1 MEGLVMDGCSRRF
14 TALAVIAAAAGLPAA
29 AGAAE
34 YGGTFALQGGA
45 PLIEMHLDLV
55 RGATPLDARVDL
67 WATRRNGTAPLTR
80 YDTTHT
86 KKIHL
91 VVVSDDL
98 SSFMHVHPALRAGHF
113 VEDLHVP
120 RPALYHIFAD
130 VTPTGIGQQVY
141 RFDVAFGSAGRTPV
155 AATVA
160 SRVANAGPYRVTLN
174 TSVLHTTRV
183 TAVAVSIEKGGTP
196 ARDLTA
202 YLGAPAHAVLIHPAD
217 WTYLHVHPTEASDAM
232 AGMAAMSG
240 THAMADVDLPATA
253 VVGPTMMLHVN
264 AREPG
269 AYRCWLE
276 FRGGGSVYDAA
287 FNLNAR

>member
-1 MEGLVMDGCSRRF
+1 MDGWSRRF
-14 TALAVIAAAAGLPAA
+14 TALAVIAATAGVPAGGA
-29 AGAAE
+29 AAE

-55 RGATPLDARVDL
+55 RGATPLDARVDV
-67 WATRRNGTAPLTR
+67 WATRREGTAPLTR

-98 SSFMHVHPALRAGHF
+98 STFMHVHPALRAGHF

-130 VTPTGIGQQVY
+130 VTPSGIGQQVY
-141 RFDVAFGSAGRTPV
+141 RFDVAFGTAGRTPV
-155 AATVA
+155 AAAVA
-160 SRVANAGPYRVTLN
+160 SRMATAGPYRVTLG
-174 TSVLHTTRV
+174 TAALQTTRV
-183 TAVAVSIEKGGTP
+183 TTVAVSIEKGGTP

-217 WTYLHVHPTEASDAM
+217 WTYLHVHPTQATGAADGM
-232 AGMAAMSG
+232 AGMGGM
-240 THAMADVDLPATA
+240 HAMAEVDLPATA
-253 VVGPTMMLHVN
+253 VVGPTMTLHVN
-264 AREPG
+264 ARERG

-287 FNLNAR
+287 FNLTAH